1 MNILKNKFKTHL
13 IEVSIFLMTLFM
25 FVVRLMVN
33 MYVNG
38 RNTVGLN
45 LWLRNS
51 NTLLKLLGHLL
62 QNIIYTSF
70 ITEKPNTMDLIYKG
84 ANKA

>member
-1 MNILKNKFKTHL
+1 
-13 IEVSIFLMTLFM
+13 MTLFM

-51 NTLLKLLGHLL
+51 NTHLKLLGRFL

-70 ITEKPNTMDLIYKG
+70 YYRKTKHNGSHLQRCQ
-84 ANKA
+84 